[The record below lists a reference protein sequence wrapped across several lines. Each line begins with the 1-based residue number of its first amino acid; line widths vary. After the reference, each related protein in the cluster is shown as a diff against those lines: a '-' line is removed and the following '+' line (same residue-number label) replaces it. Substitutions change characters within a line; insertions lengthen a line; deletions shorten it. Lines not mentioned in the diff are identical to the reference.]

1 MHYVETFDRD
11 QMMMTTWD
19 SLVEPDSTARLI
31 DAFVDSL
38 SLADYGVKELA
49 SEGRPPYDP
58 RGLYK
63 LYIYG
68 SDNGIKSSRKLA
80 KSCRVNV
87 EVKWM
92 LGRAEPDFRTISEF
106 RKDNIDSLKKIFY
119 EFNRKISREVEW
131 GFTSI
136 DGSKFAACNSKSNN
150 STKNKLDD
158 RIRWLNGHNDEYMR
172 ILDDT
177 DEQENMDETLKRL
190 TRELIEEKLQ
200 EARERLEK
208 YEGRVISREGK

>member
-38 SLADYGVKELA
+38 NLADYGVKELA
-49 SEGRPPYDP
+49 SERRPPYDP

-87 EVKWM
+87 EK
-92 LGRAEPDFRTISEF
+92 
-106 RKDNIDSLKKIFY
+106 
-119 EFNRKISREVEW
+119 
-131 GFTSI
+131 
-136 DGSKFAACNSKSNN
+136 
-150 STKNKLDD
+150 
-158 RIRWLNGHNDEYMR
+158 
-172 ILDDT
+172 
-177 DEQENMDETLKRL
+177 
-190 TRELIEEKLQ
+190 
-200 EARERLEK
+200 
-208 YEGRVISREGK
+208 